1 MIKYFLLTISILLAL
16 IVAIGALLVFT
27 EPSRAESKIFC
38 AYNRV
43 FVEFEDGRHKWGT
56 LLLDEDG
63 KPINCSTIQ
72 STENLK
78 GYM

>member
-1 MIKYFLLTISILLAL
+1 MLRHFLIGICALLTL
-16 IVAIGALLVFT
+16 IVIIGVSMLFYEA
-27 EPSRAESKIFC
+27 PRAESKIFC

-63 KPINCSTIQ
+63 KPINCNAIQ
-72 STENLK
+72 STDNIK

>member
-16 IVAIGALLVFT
+16 IVAIVALLVFT
-27 EPSRAESKIFC
+27 EPTRAESKIFC

-56 LLLDEDG
+56 LLLDEEG
-63 KPINCSTIQ
+63 RPINCNAIQ
-72 STENLK
+72 STDNIK